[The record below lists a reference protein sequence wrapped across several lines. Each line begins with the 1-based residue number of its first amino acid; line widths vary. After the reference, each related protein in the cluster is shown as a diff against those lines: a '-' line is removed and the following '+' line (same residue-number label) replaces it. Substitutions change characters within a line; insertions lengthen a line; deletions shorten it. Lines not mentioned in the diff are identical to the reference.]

1 MVERKKIAYVPV
13 DAMRRCPEGLLKV
26 NLDDRCDLD
35 DLVQG
40 EHYRLLI
47 GKIDGRALTY
57 NGFDG
62 RALTYNGTDEQGVVG
77 FADQKQRAIELPAVT
92 LRSLINTGVVHVIPT
107 GRTKRRLAQTV

>member
-35 DLVQG
+35 GLVQG

-47 GKIDGRALTY
+47 GKIEGRV
-57 NGFDG
+57 
-62 RALTYNGTDEQGVVG
+62 LTYNGTDEQGVVG